1 MAEIQLAMESGRN
14 GWAARELRA
23 FLATRPGSDRAA
35 YLLGVCEK
43 ARARAE
49 SALEAWR
56 QVPPDSQWAGLAI
69 LGSMELQI
77 ERGRLADAEQLVMQA
92 MNDPRLDHFGLR
104 TLLVPEY
111 VKQGRFAEAE
121 RLIEEWWGILEDAG
135 GGTWE
140 QAINLAQ
147 LHMEILWKIETVET
161 LRSYFDQASGMAP
174 DDDRVLLG
182 KANLAIRNRS
192 FVDAK
197 RWLEACLH
205 RRPEDAAVWRA
216 RLSWAMAAN
225 RLVELHEALEH
236 LPVAEST
243 PAQINR
249 LAAWLAAHRGDFDAE
264 RQALE
269 RLLADDPADLEALDR
284 LAEFA
289 VKEGDQARAAELRD
303 RKAKIQQLNDR
314 YRKLYDRNQPSRDAP
329 EMARLAEQ
337 LGRVFE
343 ARLFLSA
350 AIEEE
355 PDRADFRSHFARL
368 CKRAETVT
376 GQGRTLAELFASEL
390 GDDEQ
395 PNIQKI
401 HDATNQ

>member
-1 MAEIQLAMESGRN
+1 MQ
-14 GWAARELRA
+14 
-23 FLATRPGSDRAA
+23 
-35 YLLGVCEK
+35 
-43 ARARAE
+43 
-49 SALEAWR
+49 
-56 QVPPDSQWAGLAI
+56 
-69 LGSMELQI
+69 LQI
-77 ERGRLADAEQLVMQA
+77 ERGRLADAEHLVKQA
-92 MNDPRLDHFGLR
+92 MKDRRLDHFGLR

-140 QAINLAQ
+140 QAISLAQ
-147 LHMEILWKIETVET
+147 LHMEILWKVEPADT
-161 LRSYFDQASGMAP
+161 IRAYFDQAARMAP

-182 KANLAIRNRS
+182 RANLAIRTGS
-192 FVDAK
+192 YVDAK
-197 RWLEACLH
+197 RWLDACLH

-225 RLVELHEALEH
+225 RPVELRQALEH

-243 PAQINR
+243 PTQVNR
-249 LAAWLAAHRGDFDAE
+249 LAAWLAEHRGDFDAE

-269 RLLADDPADLEALDR
+269 RLLADDPADLHALDQ
-284 LAEFA
+284 LAELA
-289 VKEGDQARAAELRD
+289 GKEGEKTRAAELRG
-303 RKAKIQQLNDR
+303 RKAKMLELNDR

-329 EMARLAEQ
+329 EMALLAEQ

-355 PDRADFRSHFARL
+355 PDRADLRSNFARL
-368 CKRAETVT
+368 SNRAETVT
-376 GQGRTLAELFASEL
+376 GQGRTLAEVLASEL

-395 PNIQKI
+395 TDMQKI
-401 HDATNQ
+401 HEVTNP